1 MAPTTDARLPDD
13 DGSDDAAAV
22 VPAAG
27 GANLKLQ
34 RWVDL
39 IATLLARNVPATF
52 EELATDVPAY
62 ARALELAASAESPA
76 RGRTLRE
83 SLKRSFERD
92 KDELRS
98 FGVPIESLDDA
109 DGNPNGAYR
118 LRRRNFYL
126 PYLCFAVPGGRP
138 VEPRRVDQWGYQ
150 ALTTLTFEADELQ
163 AVVQAAAGVRALGDP
178 LLAADVESAL
188 RKLAVDLP
196 VDAVMAAPD
205 EPHVLLARARPD
217 AATFESLGDAL
228 RRRKLVTFE
237 YHAMSSDRTERREV
251 EPYGLFFLSAHWYLA
266 ARDRARGEVRNF
278 RLNRMSAL
286 TVNTARAQRP
296 DYDVPATFRLREHAR
311 SRQAWELGD
320 GDPVMARVRCL
331 GASGPTMAALRL
343 GAVVEGATDDRTFA
357 VRRPDAF
364 ARWLLSF
371 AGEMVPM
378 APPEV
383 VGAFQELLV
392 ATTAVYAAPAP
403 PEIEPA
409 AMPTQGR
416 HAPPPPAR
424 RRGGAPAGTV
434 AAWQPR
440 GAAAQLRRIL
450 HVVPQIADGEDHRLD
465 ELAARIG
472 TTVDV
477 LQRDLYSLVARFD
490 APGGFVEGV
499 QLFMEPDR
507 VSAMSNHLRRPMR
520 LTVPELC
527 ALELGLAILRA
538 HRPPDEHAALER
550 ARERLREVIALL
562 PGDPIPD
569 GLHGASLGDGASTA
583 HLAMVRRALREQCK
597 LRLVYRRSGSD
608 HAGERL
614 VCPYALV
621 ASNGMLYL
629 IAFCDQEASVRVFRM
644 DRVEGADA
652 TEWRF
657 ERPADFSVETMLRE
671 GRVFRAEQPATLRVR
686 YSPRVARWIA
696 EREGVPLAPD
706 GSLTIDHPLADEEWA
721 IRHVLQYGP
730 DAEVLAP
737 APVRERLRERIAAMR
752 TR

>member
-1 MAPTTDARLPDD
+1 
-13 DGSDDAAAV
+13 
-22 VPAAG
+22 
-27 GANLKLQ
+27 
-34 RWVDL
+34 
-39 IATLLARNVPATF
+39 
-52 EELATDVPAY
+52 
-62 ARALELAASAESPA
+62 
-76 RGRTLRE
+76 
-83 SLKRSFERD
+83 
-92 KDELRS
+92 
-98 FGVPIESLDDA
+98 
-109 DGNPNGAYR
+109 
-118 LRRRNFYL
+118 
-126 PYLCFAVPGGRP
+126 
-138 VEPRRVDQWGYQ
+138 VDQWGYQ
-150 ALTTLTFEADELQ
+150 ALTTLTFEADELE

-196 VDAVMAAPD
+196 VDAEMAAPD
-205 EPHVLLARARPD
+205 EPHVLLARARPE

-228 RRRKLVTFE
+228 RRRKCVTFD

-296 DYDVPATFRLREHAR
+296 DYEVPATFRLREHAR

-331 GASGPTMAALRL
+331 GSSGPTMAALRL
-343 GAVVEGATDDRTFA
+343 GTLAEGDVGDRIFA

-371 AGEMVPM
+371 AGELVPL

-383 VGAFQELLV
+383 VAAFDDLLV
-392 ATTAVYAAPAP
+392 ATSAVYAVPRSTA
-403 PEIEPA
+403 IEPA
-409 AMPTQGR
+409 VQLVGPTAQGGN
-416 HAPPPPAR
+416 APNGGARERSDAPAR
-424 RRGGAPAGTV
+424 KR

-465 ELAARIG
+465 DLAARIG
-472 TTVDV
+472 TSVEV

-550 ARERLREVIALL
+550 ARERLRAVIAVL

-569 GLHGASLGDGASTA
+569 GLHGASLGSGASTA
-583 HLAMVRRALREQCK
+583 HLAQVRRALREQCK

-608 HAGERL
+608 HAGERV

-652 TEWRF
+652 TEERF
-657 ERPADFSVETMLRE
+657 ERPADFSVETMLHD

-696 EREGVPLAPD
+696 EREGVPPAPD
-706 GSLTIDHPLADEEWA
+706 GTLTIDHPLADEEWA

-730 DAEVLAP
+730 DAEVLMPLA
-737 APVRERLRERIAAMR
+737 VRQRLGERVEAMR